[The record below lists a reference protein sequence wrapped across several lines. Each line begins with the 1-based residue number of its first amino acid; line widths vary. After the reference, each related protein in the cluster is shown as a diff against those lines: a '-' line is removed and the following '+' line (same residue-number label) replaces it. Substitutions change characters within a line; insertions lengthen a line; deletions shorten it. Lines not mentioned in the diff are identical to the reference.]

1 MLPSQQK
8 PATLVA
14 EYDWKNL
21 AAAVAPGDGYIGVVS
36 NAQVCMSVLNRFG
49 VDATAAITAILPGDE
64 IYLQQRTSAAQ
75 WVSYTVNSV
84 DAMGVWYSLPVTP
97 LDLAVAGFSPKGN
110 DDIEVLHVVVS
121 PSIASTWITG
131 SDLAEYLSADYTT
144 LAAADQ
150 QRFDDRAAAAS
161 EWAYNRRAKYGYAD
175 DPVNVP
181 SSPVREGTLMFGSI
195 LLRDQG
201 AYDGALTFSDFASV
215 NNTTGGSYGSVQRLL
230 GVPRAVAV

>member
-1 MLPSQQK
+1 MAATPRK

-21 AAAVAPGDGYIGVVS
+21 AAAVAPGDGYIGVFN
-36 NAQVCMSVLNRFG
+36 NAQVCLSVLNRFG
-49 VDATAAITAILPGDE
+49 VDCTAAITAILPGDE
-64 IYLQQRTSAAQ
+64 LYLQQRTSAAQ
-75 WVSYTVNSV
+75 WVSYTVASV
-84 DAMGVWYSLPVTP
+84 DAMGVWYSVPVTP
-97 LDLAVAGFSPKGN
+97 LDVAVAGFNPKGN

-131 SDLAEYLSADYTT
+131 AELAAYLGIDYTT
-144 LAAADQ
+144 DQ
-150 QRFDDRAAAAS
+150 TRFDDRAAAAS
-161 EWAYNRRAKYGYAD
+161 DWAYNRRAKYGYAD

-181 SSPVREGTLMFGSI
+181 SAPVREGTLMFGSI

-201 AYDGALTFSDFASV
+201 AYDGALTFSDFAAV
-215 NNTTGGSYGSVQRLL
+215 ANTTGGSFGSVQRLL